1 MLRFGKLELT
11 GGFLLVAA
19 LLFYLDDSG
28 ILPWAALAMALHE
41 LGHFLAVRLLGGQV
55 TYFRLTAVGGDM
67 CLDPARPLSYGRELA
82 ALMAGPGTNL
92 LLALGAA
99 RMAGQWEVLYLFAGL
114 NLALGAFNLLP
125 IRPLDGGRVWA
136 LLLTAALGPQAA
148 RRMAGLCSGLLSI
161 LLLCLGAFLLWRTGG
176 NFTLLVMA
184 LWLIRGQ
191 WEENQEKRGRKREI

>member
-28 ILPWAALAMALHE
+28 VLSWAALAMGFHE
-41 LGHFLAVRLLGGQV
+41 LGHFLAVLLLGGQV

-67 CLDPARPLSYGRELA
+67 GLDPNRPLSYGRELA

-99 RMAGQWEVLYLFAGL
+99 RLAGQWEPLYLFAGL
-114 NLALGAFNLLP
+114 NLVLGVFNLLP

-136 LLLTAALGPQAA
+136 LLLTAALGPQTA
-148 RRMAGLCSGLLSI
+148 RRTAGLCSGLLSI